1 MRWLVTIV
9 VLVTACGSKEKQCG
23 PEAYELEE
31 YLKRTDKGLN
41 WLDVEGVK
49 LVERTDLEKRFAQ
62 QSLVLRVRR
71 GMPVDVADSIQQ
83 LRYSSGQLGQRVK
96 TDQVALLIE
105 GDVPWEDVVGASNA
119 AMSAGAEKVVFVFA
133 AKPAVEPP
141 PRTKIDDDL
150 DRAEKEPGM
159 RAQRMAEIGK
169 ALIDPCVPLAKAFG
183 KVAYSDADRETQ
195 LIKAVTPAL
204 LECDCKIDMGAL
216 RSWLYRLVASKP
228 LAVIDV
234 IVSPESP
241 NRIELPP
248 ETPWREAQKKLTK
261 DLRSVVLAVP
271 APEPPPEE
279 LTDAGVDAR

>member
-9 VLVTACGSKEKQCG
+9 VLATACGSKERQCG

-31 YLKRTDKGLN
+31 YLKRVDKGLN
-41 WLDVEGVK
+41 WLDVEDVK
-49 LVERTDLEKRFAQ
+49 LVERPELEKRFAQ

-71 GMPVDVADSIQQ
+71 GMPVDADTMQQ
-83 LRYSSGQLGQRVK
+83 LRYSVSQFGQRVK

-105 GDVPWEDVVGASNA
+105 GDVTWEDVVGATNA
-119 AMSAGAEKVVFVFA
+119 AMNAGIEKVVFVFA

-150 DRAEKEPGM
+150 DKAGKEIGA

-169 ALIDPCVPLAKAFG
+169 VLIEPCIPLAKAFG
-183 KVAYSDADRETQ
+183 KVAFSDADRETQ

-204 LECDCKIDMGAL
+204 LECDCKIDMPAL
-216 RSWLYRLVASKP
+216 RSWLYRVVASKP

-234 IVSPESP
+234 IVSPASP

-248 ETPWREAQKKLTK
+248 ETPWREAHKKLTK
-261 DLRSVVLAVP
+261 DMRSVVLAVP